1 LIKLKARDGKSPKEL
16 AAMDIGTHLDDKA
29 RKTKYVRTIFD
40 TIAPGYD
47 TFTRVFSFGMDK
59 NWKAILT
66 AEAAKHVAGHATI
79 VDLACGTG
87 DFGIELA
94 RRTGARLVVG
104 LDLSPQMLSEA
115 KERVTGEAS
124 RLMLAAC
131 DMLSL
136 CLSDESVD
144 VVSIG
149 YGLRNTAD
157 VTVALQE
164 IARVLRP
171 GGILVN
177 LDFHRPVGT
186 FRRELFLWYM
196 WNAGRLAGWL
206 WHREPIT
213 YGYLAP
219 SIRRYLTIPEFEKEL
234 ACAGF
239 QIEWR
244 TSRLGGAIG
253 MHVARRT
260 AHSPDL

>member
-1 LIKLKARDGKSPKEL
+1 
-16 AAMDIGTHLDDKA
+16 MDIGAHLDDKA

-47 TFTRVFSFGMDK
+47 KFARVFSFGMDK
-59 NWKAILT
+59 SWKAILT
-66 AEAAKHVAGHATI
+66 AEAAKRAVERATI

-94 RRTGARLVVG
+94 RCTSARFVVG

-115 KERVTGEAS
+115 KERIAGKGS

-131 DMLSL
+131 DMLNL
-136 CLSDESVD
+136 CLNDKSVD

-157 VTVALQE
+157 VAMALRE

-177 LDFHRPVGT
+177 LDFHRPVGA

-206 WHREPIT
+206 WHREPVT
-213 YGYLAP
+213 YGYLAA

-260 AHSPDL
+260 AHPPDL